1 GRASAANPVGIYPF
15 PSTPI
20 GARTGDGDLTSSA
33 LRQTAPALAT
43 LTGILTDPQFRSV
56 IHAIEQRDGTDVL
69 SAPRVITISGR
80 QAQIKVTDIPTI
92 VTDVQVGQQGGG
104 GGGGIGGGAAGG
116 AVSVALTPTLQQIST
131 GPVLDVLPTVNSDGY
146 SINMSLIPSITEFVG
161 YDDPG
166 PFAVVAQS
174 VGGGV
179 VGVPLTAALP
189 LPRSRIRQVVT
200 SCVVW
205 DAQTVVLGGLISET
219 VSNTRDKIPV
229 LGDLP
234 LFGKLFRSEHKQT
247 RKSNL
252 VIFVTPTIIDPAG
265 NRVHTDEDMPFAQ
278 GTPPQPPLVRRR

>member
-1 GRASAANPVGIYPF
+1 
-15 PSTPI
+15 
-20 GARTGDGDLTSSA
+20 
-33 LRQTAPALAT
+33 
-43 LTGILTDPQFRSV
+43 
-56 IHAIEQRDGTDVL
+56 
-69 SAPRVITISGR
+69 
-80 QAQIKVTDIPTI
+80 
-92 VTDVQVGQQGGG
+92 
-104 GGGGIGGGAAGG
+104 
-116 AVSVALTPTLQQIST
+116 
-131 GPVLDVLPTVNSDGY
+131 
-146 SINMSLIPSITEFVG
+146 MSLIPSITEFVG

-179 VGVPLTAALP
+179 VGLPLQATLP
-189 LPRSRIRQVVT
+189 LPRSRVRQVVT

-265 NRVHTDEDMPFAQ
+265 NRVHTDEDMPFAKAP
-278 GTPPQPPLVRRR
+278 PPQPALIRRR